1 MFHHQGAG
9 VVGCYWMCAA
19 FSPTL
24 KPTFPREAFSF
35 PIIIII
41 IIYRALLSINVFSV
55 FPSTDSVCSPA
66 LS

>member
-9 VVGCYWMCAA
+9 VVRCYWMCAA

-41 IIYRALLSINVFSV
+41 IYQTLLYINIFSV